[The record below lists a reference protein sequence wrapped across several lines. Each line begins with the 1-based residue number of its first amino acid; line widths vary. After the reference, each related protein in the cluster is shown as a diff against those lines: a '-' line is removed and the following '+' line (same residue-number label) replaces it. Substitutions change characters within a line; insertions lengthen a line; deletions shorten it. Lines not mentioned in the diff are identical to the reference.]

1 MPSSLIHKTRRFL
14 VYKNAFPVYNIIYPF
29 FKRRQDKQDIAL
41 MQQHIKKGDIVLD
54 IGANIGFYTK
64 ILI

>member
-1 MPSSLIHKTRRFL
+1 
-14 VYKNAFPVYNIIYPF
+14 
-29 FKRRQDKQDIAL
+29 

-64 ILI
+64 ILSDLVGETGKCMPLSLTKPIFTI